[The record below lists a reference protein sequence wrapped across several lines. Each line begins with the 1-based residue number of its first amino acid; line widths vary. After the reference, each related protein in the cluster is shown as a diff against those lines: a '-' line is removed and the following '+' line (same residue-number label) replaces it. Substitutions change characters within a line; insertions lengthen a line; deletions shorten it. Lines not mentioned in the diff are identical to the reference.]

1 MTQKQHIEHERQGL
15 LIAFE
20 GIDGTGK
27 STQIRLLAASL
38 REMGHT
44 VQLTREPTDGPV
56 GQRIRELY
64 GSRAEVSKEE
74 ELQLFLDDRRQ
85 HVAEIIQPALAAG
98 RIVLTDRYYLSTAA
112 YQGAAGLDPAE
123 IIRRN
128 ELFAPVPDLVILL
141 VVPPVL
147 GIERIRTLR
156 GEALNAFEQEAELE
170 RVAAIFDQL
179 DQHYIKRIDAAQS
192 VAAVQQAVIAEV
204 RQYLSERGS
213 AADTAA
219 VGA

>member
-1 MTQKQHIEHERQGL
+1 MLTQQLNIDHGRQGV

-27 STQIRLLAASL
+27 STQIGLLAESL
-38 REMGHT
+38 REMGQS

-64 GSRAEVSKEE
+64 ASRAEVTHEE
-74 ELQLFLDDRRQ
+74 ELQLFIDDRRQ
-85 HVAEIIQPALAAG
+85 HVEEVIQPALAAG

-112 YQGAAGLDPAE
+112 YQGAGGLDPQE

-128 ELFAPVPDLVILL
+128 EVFAPVPDLVMLL
-141 VVPPVL
+141 VLPPAL

-156 GEALNAFEQEAELE
+156 GEALNAFEQEAGLK

-179 DQHYIKRIDAAQS
+179 DQDYIRRIDATHS
-192 VAAVQQAVIAEV
+192 VAAVHQAIITEV
-204 RQYLSERGS
+204 RLYLSGRS
-213 AADTAA
+213 AAAG
-219 VGA
+219 GA